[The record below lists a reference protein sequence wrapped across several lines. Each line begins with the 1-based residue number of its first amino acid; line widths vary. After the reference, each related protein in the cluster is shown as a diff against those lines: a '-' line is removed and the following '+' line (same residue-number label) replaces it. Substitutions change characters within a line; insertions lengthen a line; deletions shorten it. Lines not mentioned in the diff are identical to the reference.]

1 MSSCEPI
8 TETSDIVRVLP
19 CLPEKFIVDFAN
31 GIDVARDHL
40 RVQKQRSDF
49 GARLFD
55 EFTGKAAR
63 RDAAINASLA
73 DGVESS
79 LRWLT
84 ELTSSLAKSN
94 YAIERVNYQINQL
107 NQHVTVLAGYSAET
121 RRQLEELSVQM
132 ESRYKAME
140 NEIGRIDFI
149 QKAERNLD
157 HVLSKWASGR
167 YHGFSLSGRCYA
179 AIYEL
184 YWGEFGDYCRSQ
196 PGAERQRF
204 IETLAN
210 KSIDLLA
217 RDANTSPLARL
228 DTQAWLENPQGSHV
242 LPDASD
248 ALAYLGD
255 WSTEDSPFVYSATQM
270 PRVMPMHLPRISSSE
285 RVIEGLVSEVFERA
299 AHV

>member
-1 MSSCEPI
+1 MSTHVPI
-8 TETSDIVRVLP
+8 TADSEIVRVLP

-40 RVQKQRSDF
+40 RVHKQRSGF

-55 EFTGKAAR
+55 GFTGKSAR

-84 ELTSSLAKSN
+84 ELTNSLAKSN
-94 YAIERVNYQINQL
+94 YAIERVNYQVNQL
-107 NQHVTVLAGYSAET
+107 NQHVTLLANYSADT

-132 ESRYKAME
+132 ESRCKAME
-140 NEIGRIDFI
+140 HEIGRIDFI
-149 QKAERNLD
+149 QKAERNLE
-157 HVLSKWASGR
+157 HVLSKWTSGR
-167 YHGFSLSGRCYA
+167 YHSFSLSGRCYV

-204 IETLAN
+204 IETLVN

-217 RDANTSPLARL
+217 RDADASPLTRL
-228 DTQAWLENPQGSHV
+228 NTQAWLARPHGGH
-242 LPDASD
+242 LLRDASD

-255 WSTEDSPFVYSATQM
+255 WSTEDSPFVYSTTQM
-270 PRVMPMHLPRISSSE
+270 PRIVPMHLPRLSSSE
-285 RVIEGLVSEVFERA
+285 RVIEGLMSEVFDRG